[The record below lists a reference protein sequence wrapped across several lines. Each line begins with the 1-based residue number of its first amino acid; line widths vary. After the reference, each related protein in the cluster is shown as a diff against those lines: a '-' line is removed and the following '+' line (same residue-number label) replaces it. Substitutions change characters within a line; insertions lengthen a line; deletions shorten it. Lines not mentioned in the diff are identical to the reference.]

1 MAGGD
6 GAEKWAGGIV
16 CGEGTR
22 PLLYKSRGIIWD
34 LPEISGGI
42 SNLVK
47 VKRNVNGEG
56 WSLIIISRWN
66 VLGMG
71 SWE

>member
-6 GAEKWAGGIV
+6 EAEKWVGGIV

-22 PLLYKSRGIIWD
+22 SLLYKSRGIIWD
-34 LPEISGGI
+34 LLEISSGI

-47 VKRNVNGEG
+47 VKPNINGEG
-56 WSLIIISRWN
+56 
-66 VLGMG
+66 
-71 SWE
+71 